1 MINCQ
6 YCKTSKPTDDFYQS
20 SIRKDGKNGSCKE
33 CVRAKVRANRAKN
46 IDHYLEFDRK
56 RANNPD
62 RVQARK
68 DYQQTERGQRK
79 ANAAKR
85 AYAERN
91 PTIRQAHHAVNNAL
105 RDGKIVRPSCC
116 ETCQREAELHGHH
129 CDYNKPLDVMWLCDP
144 CHKAWHKDNTP
155 IYCDE
160 LKLA

>member
-6 YCKTSKPTDDFYQS
+6 YCKNSKPTDDFYQS

-68 DYQQTERGQRK
+68 DYQLTERGQQK
-79 ANAAKR
+79 ASAAKR

-91 PTIRQAHHAVNNAL
+91 PLIRQAHNAVNNAL
-105 RDGKIVRPSCC
+105 RDGKLARASCC
-116 ETCQREAELHGHH
+116 ETCQSEAELHGHH

>member
-1 MINCQ
+1 MIDCQ

-68 DYQQTERGQRK
+68 DYQLTERGQQK
-79 ANAAKR
+79 ASAAKR

-91 PTIRQAHHAVNNAL
+91 PLIRQAHNAVNNAL
-105 RDGKIVRPSCC
+105 RDGKLARASCC
-116 ETCQREAELHGHH
+116 ETCQSEAELHGHH

>member
-1 MINCQ
+1 MINCR
-6 YCKTSKPTDDFYQS
+6 YCKTDKAEGDFYKS
-20 SIRKDGKNGSCKE
+20 SIRSDGKSGDCKE
-33 CVRAKVRANRAKN
+33 CIRAKARANRANN
-46 IDHYLEFDRK
+46 IEARREFDRK

-68 DYQQTERGQRK
+68 DYQRTERGQRK
-79 ANAAKR
+79 ASAAKR

-91 PTIRQAHHAVNNAL
+91 PSIRQAHNAVNNAL
-105 RDGKIVRPSCC
+105 RDGKIAKPSCC
-116 ETCQREAELHGHH
+116 ETCQQEAELHGHH

-160 LKLA
+160 RKLA

>member
-6 YCKTSKPTDDFYQS
+6 YCKTSKPTDDFYKS
-20 SIRKDGKNGSCKE
+20 SIRRDGKTGSCKE
-33 CVRAKVRANRAKN
+33 CVRAKVRANRANN
-46 IDHYLEFDRK
+46 IEARREFDRQ

-68 DYQQTERGQRK
+68 DYQQTERGQER
-79 ANAAKR
+79 ASAAKR

-91 PTIRQAHHAVNNAL
+91 PLIRQAHNAVNNAL
-105 RDGKIVRPSCC
+105 RDGRLARESCC
-116 ETCQREAELHGHH
+116 ETCQSEAELHGHH

>member
-1 MINCQ
+1 VINCQ

-20 SIRKDGKNGSCKE
+20 SIRKDGINGSCKE

-46 IDHYLEFDRK
+46 LDYYLEFDRK

-79 ANAAKR
+79 AGAAKR

-91 PTIRQAHHAVNNAL
+91 PTIRQAHNAVNNAL

-116 ETCQREAELHGHH
+116 ETCQQEAVLHGHH
-129 CDYNKPLDVMWLCDP
+129 CDYNKLLDVMWLCDP

-160 LKLA
+160 RKLA

>member
-1 MINCQ
+1 MINCR
-6 YCKTSKPTDDFYQS
+6 YCKTDKAEGDFYKS
-20 SIRKDGKNGSCKE
+20 SIRKGGKSGDCKE
-33 CVRAKVRANRAKN
+33 CIRAKVRANRAKN
-46 IDHYLEFDRK
+46 VDHYREFDRL

-68 DYQQTERGQRK
+68 DYQATEQGKKALARGNK
-79 ANAAKR
+79 AWR
-85 AYAERN
+85 ERN
-91 PTIRQAHHAVNNAL
+91 PASYQAHNLVNNAL
-105 RDGKIVRPSCC
+105 RDGKIVRPSYC
-116 ETCQREAELHGHH
+116 ETCQQEAELHGHH

>member
-6 YCKTSKPTDDFYQS
+6 YCKTSKPTDGFYKS
-20 SIRKDGKNGSCKE
+20 SIRRDGKTGSCKE

-46 IDHYLEFDRK
+46 ADYYLEFDRR

-68 DYQQTERGQRK
+68 DYQQTERGQER
-79 ANAAKR
+79 ASAAKR
-85 AYAERN
+85 AYADRN
-91 PTIRQAHHAVNNAL
+91 PTIRQAHNAVNNAL

-116 ETCQREAELHGHH
+116 ETCQQEAELHGHH
-129 CDYNKPLDVMWLCDP
+129 CDYSKPLDVMWLCDP

-155 IYCDE
+155 IYCDD